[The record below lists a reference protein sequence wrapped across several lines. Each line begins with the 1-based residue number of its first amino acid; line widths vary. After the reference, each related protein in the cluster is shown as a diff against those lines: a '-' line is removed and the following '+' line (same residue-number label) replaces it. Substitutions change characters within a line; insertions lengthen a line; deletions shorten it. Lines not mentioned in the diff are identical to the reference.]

1 MRLFLNHLKKQ
12 QDRQG
17 ENMKKNLFAVSMT
30 VLWSAV
36 FVTAMHDWTGICMG
50 LCMGM
55 AFGLFDSGE
64 EKRKEEG

>member
-1 MRLFLNHLKKQ
+1 
-12 QDRQG
+12 
-17 ENMKKNLFAVSMT
+17 MKKYAFAVLMT